1 VSDEP
6 LYDTIAPKLVDLA
19 VARCGGDACK
29 KVRIW
34 TVCVVLQVGAMRGM
48 RSGEDGGMGS
58 DGSWM
63 EAMQEAAGDSEVSW

>member
-1 VSDEP
+1 MVE
-6 LYDTIAPKLVDLA
+6 TLA
-19 VARCGGDACK
+19 K